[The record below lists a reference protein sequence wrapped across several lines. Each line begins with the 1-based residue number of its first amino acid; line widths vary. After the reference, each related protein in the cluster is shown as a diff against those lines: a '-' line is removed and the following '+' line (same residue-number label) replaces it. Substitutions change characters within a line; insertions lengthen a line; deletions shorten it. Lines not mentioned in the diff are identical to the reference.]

1 MKGSLFTSSF
11 LHTLALSAALVSL
24 GSPEKIEMSPME
36 TLPVDIVPIEEFTQI
51 QKGSKDAPMA
61 EKSAPVPTK
70 KPPIAEPAENFGD
83 NEVDLKS
90 PPTPSKRPVE
100 QEVAAAPKKVETPAP
115 TMDAKPN
122 EVKEIVKEDTA
133 PPPEPEP
140 KPAEPAPAEAK
151 PAEPTPAEAAVAEEI
166 PLPEKAPVPPS
177 RPQPEIAKPAEKKPE
192 PKATAKA
199 DAKKD
204 TKAQETAKSKP
215 QMESDLN
222 LDDVAALLNKTDAA
236 GGGAR
241 RSTDQEALGGKTD
254 TGGSKL
260 SQSELDALRGVI
272 QENWLIT
279 PGMADAAD
287 VRVRVTFRL
296 DQNGALVG
304 EPEATATGG
313 SPQAQQVLMS
323 GAVRA
328 VRKSAPFTNLPPD
341 KYDAWSEVVVNFDP
355 SELM

>member
-1 MKGSLFTSSF
+1 MKGSLFASS
-11 LHTLALSAALVSL
+11 LVHGLALSAALVSL
-24 GSPEKIEMSPME
+24 GSPAKLEMAPME

-51 QKGSKDAPMA
+51 QKGSKDAPLA

-90 PPTPSKRPVE
+90 PPTPSQRPVE

-115 TMDAKPN
+115 TPDPKAN
-122 EVKEIVKEDTA
+122 EVKEIVKEETA
-133 PPPEPEP
+133 PPPEPETP
-140 KPAEPAPAEAK
+140 PAEEAPPE
-151 PAEPTPAEAAVAEEI
+151 ETVAEEI
-166 PLPEKAPVPPS
+166 PLPEQAPIPAA
-177 RPQPEIAKPAEKKPE
+177 RPKPELAKPAEKKPA
-192 PKATAKA
+192 PKP
-199 DAKKD
+199 DAKTD

-215 QMESDLN
+215 QMESDFN
-222 LDDVAALLNKTDAA
+222 ADEVAALLNKTDAA

-241 RSTDQEALGGKTD
+241 RSTDQEALGGETD

-260 SQSELDALRGVI
+260 SQSELDALRGII

-287 VRVRVTFRL
+287 VRIRVTFRL
-296 DQNGALVG
+296 DQNGELIG
-304 EPEATATGG
+304 EPEATASGG

>member
-1 MKGSLFTSSF
+1 MKGSLFTSSL

-24 GSPEKIEMSPME
+24 GSPEKLEIAPME

-70 KPPIAEPAENFGD
+70 KPPIAEPAENVGD

-100 QEVAAAPKKVETPAP
+100 QEVAAAPQKVETPAP
-115 TMDAKPN
+115 TPDPKPN
-122 EVKEIVKEDTA
+122 EVKEVVKEETA
-133 PPPEPEP
+133 PPPEPETP
-140 KPAEPAPAEAK
+140 PAEEAPPE
-151 PAEPTPAEAAVAEEI
+151 EAVAEEI
-166 PLPEKAPVPPS
+166 PLPEQAPIPAA
-177 RPQPEIAKPAEKKPE
+177 RPQPEVAKPAEKKPA
-192 PKATAKA
+192 PKP

-204 TKAQETAKSKP
+204 TKAQEMAKSKP
-215 QMESDLN
+215 QMESDFN
-222 LDDVAALLNKTDAA
+222 ADEVAALLNKTDAA
-236 GGGAR
+236 GGGAK

-287 VRVRVTFRL
+287 VRIRVTFRL
-296 DQNGALVG
+296 DQNGALIG

>member
-24 GSPEKIEMSPME
+24 GSPEKIEMAPME
-36 TLPVDIVPIEEFTQI
+36 TLPVDIVPISEFTQI
-51 QKGSKDAPMA
+51 QQGSKTAPMA
-61 EKSAPVPTK
+61 ETSAPVPTK

-83 NEVDLKS
+83 NDIDLKS
-90 PPTPSKRPVE
+90 PPTPSQRPIE
-100 QEVAAAPKKVETPAP
+100 REVAAAPKKVETPTP
-115 TMDAKPN
+115 TPDSQVN
-122 EVKEIVKEDTA
+122 EVKEVVKEDTA
-133 PPPEPEP
+133 PPPEPES
-140 KPAEPAPAEAK
+140 K
-151 PAEPTPAEAAVAEEI
+151 PAEPTPAEAEPAEPTPAETAIAEDI
-166 PLPEKAPVPPS
+166 PLPETAPVPPS
-177 RPQPEIAKPAEKKPE
+177 RPQPEIAKPTEKKPE

-204 TKAQETAKSKP
+204 TKTQETAKSKP

-222 LDDVAALLNKTDAA
+222 LDDVAALLDKTDAA
-236 GGGAR
+236 GGGAN
-241 RSTDQEALGGKTD
+241 RSTAPEALGGKTN
-254 TGGSKL
+254 TGGSTL

-272 QENWLIT
+272 QNNWLIT

-296 DQNGALVG
+296 DQNGELVG

-313 SPQAQQVLMS
+313 SPTAQQVLMS

>member
-24 GSPEKIEMSPME
+24 GSPEKLEIAPME
-36 TLPVDIVPIEEFTQI
+36 TLPVDIVPISEFTQI
-51 QKGSKDAPMA
+51 QQGSKTAPMA
-61 EKSAPVPTK
+61 ETSAPVPTK

-90 PPTPSKRPVE
+90 PPTPSQRPVE

-115 TMDAKPN
+115 TPDPEVN
-122 EVKEIVKEDTA
+122 EVKEVVPEETA

-140 KPAEPAPAEAK
+140 KPTEEAV
-151 PAEPTPAEAAVAEEI
+151 PEETVAEEI
-166 PLPEKAPVPPS
+166 PLPEKAPIPAA
-177 RPQPEIAKPAEKKPE
+177 RPQPEIAKPTEKKP
-192 PKATAKA
+192 PKP

-215 QMESDLN
+215 QMESDFN
-222 LDDVAALLNKTDAA
+222 ADDVAALLNKTDAA
-236 GGGAR
+236 GGGAK
-241 RSTDQEALGGKTD
+241 RSTAPEALGGSTN
-254 TGGSKL
+254 TGGSTL
-260 SQSELDALRGVI
+260 SQSELDALRGII
-272 QENWLIT
+272 QNNWLIT

-296 DQNGALVG
+296 DQNGELVG

-313 SPQAQQVLMS
+313 SPSAQQVLMS

>member
-1 MKGSLFTSSF
+1 M
-11 LHTLALSAALVSL
+11 
-24 GSPEKIEMSPME
+24 
-36 TLPVDIVPIEEFTQI
+36 
-51 QKGSKDAPMA
+51 
-61 EKSAPVPTK
+61 
-70 KPPIAEPAENFGD
+70 
-83 NEVDLKS
+83 
-90 PPTPSKRPVE
+90 
-100 QEVAAAPKKVETPAP
+100 
-115 TMDAKPN
+115 
-122 EVKEIVKEDTA
+122 
-133 PPPEPEP
+133 
-140 KPAEPAPAEAK
+140 
-151 PAEPTPAEAAVAEEI
+151 
-166 PLPEKAPVPPS
+166 
-177 RPQPEIAKPAEKKPE
+177 
-192 PKATAKA
+192 
-199 DAKKD
+199 
-204 TKAQETAKSKP
+204 
-215 QMESDLN
+215 
-222 LDDVAALLNKTDAA
+222 AALLNKTDAA
-236 GGGAR
+236 GGGAK

-287 VRVRVTFRL
+287 VRIRVTFRL
-296 DQNGALVG
+296 DQNGALIG

>member
-24 GSPEKIEMSPME
+24 GSPEKLEIAPME

-100 QEVAAAPKKVETPAP
+100 QEVAAAPEKVETPAP
-115 TMDAKPN
+115 TPDPKPN
-122 EVKEIVKEDTA
+122 EVKEVVKEETA
-133 PPPEPEP
+133 PPPEPETP
-140 KPAEPAPAEAK
+140 PAEEAPPE
-151 PAEPTPAEAAVAEEI
+151 EAVAEEI
-166 PLPEKAPVPPS
+166 PLPEQAPIPAA
-177 RPQPEIAKPAEKKPE
+177 RPQPEVAKPAEKKPA
-192 PKATAKA
+192 PKP

-215 QMESDLN
+215 QMESDFN
-222 LDDVAALLNKTDAA
+222 ADEVAALLNKTDAA
-236 GGGAR
+236 GGGAK
-241 RSTDQEALGGKTD
+241 RSTDPEALGGKTD
-254 TGGSKL
+254 TGGSTL

-287 VRVRVTFRL
+287 VRIRVTFRL
-296 DQNGALVG
+296 DQNGALIG

>member
-24 GSPEKIEMSPME
+24 GSPEKLEIAPME

-100 QEVAAAPKKVETPAP
+100 QEVAAAPQKVETPAP
-115 TMDAKPN
+115 TPDPKPN
-122 EVKEIVKEDTA
+122 EVKEVVKEETA
-133 PPPEPEP
+133 PPPEPETP
-140 KPAEPAPAEAK
+140 PAEEAPPE
-151 PAEPTPAEAAVAEEI
+151 EAVAEEI
-166 PLPEKAPVPPS
+166 PLPEQAPIPAA
-177 RPQPEIAKPAEKKPE
+177 RPQPEIAKPAEKKPA
-192 PKATAKA
+192 PKP

-215 QMESDLN
+215 QMESDFN
-222 LDDVAALLNKTDAA
+222 ADEVAALLNKTDAA
-236 GGGAR
+236 GGGAK
-241 RSTDQEALGGKTD
+241 RSTAPEALGGKTD

-287 VRVRVTFRL
+287 VRIRVTFRL
-296 DQNGALVG
+296 DQNGALIG

>member
-24 GSPEKIEMSPME
+24 GSPEKLEIAPME
-36 TLPVDIVPIEEFTQI
+36 TLPVDIVPISEFTQI
-51 QKGSKDAPMA
+51 QQGSKTAPMA
-61 EKSAPVPTK
+61 ETSAPVPTK

-90 PPTPSKRPVE
+90 PPTPSQRPVE

-115 TMDAKPN
+115 TPDPEMN
-122 EVKEIVKEDTA
+122 EVKEVVPEETA

-140 KPAEPAPAEAK
+140 KPTEEAV
-151 PAEPTPAEAAVAEEI
+151 PEETVAEEI
-166 PLPEKAPVPPS
+166 PLPEKAPIPAA
-177 RPQPEIAKPAEKKPE
+177 RPQPEIAKPAEKKP
-192 PKATAKA
+192 PKP

-215 QMESDLN
+215 QMESDFN
-222 LDDVAALLNKTDAA
+222 ADDVAALLNKTDAA
-236 GGGAR
+236 GGGAK
-241 RSTDQEALGGKTD
+241 RSTAPEALGGSTN
-254 TGGSKL
+254 TGGSTL
-260 SQSELDALRGVI
+260 SQSELDALRGII
-272 QENWLIT
+272 QNNWLIT

-296 DQNGALVG
+296 DQNGELVG

-313 SPQAQQVLMS
+313 SPSAQQVLMS

>member
-24 GSPEKIEMSPME
+24 GSPEKLEIAPME
-36 TLPVDIVPIEEFTQI
+36 TLPVDIVPISEFTQI
-51 QKGSKDAPMA
+51 QQGSKTAPMA
-61 EKSAPVPTK
+61 ETSAPVPTK

-90 PPTPSKRPVE
+90 PPTPSQRPVE

-115 TMDAKPN
+115 TPDPEVN
-122 EVKEIVKEDTA
+122 EVKEVVPEETA

-140 KPAEPAPAEAK
+140 KPTEEAV
-151 PAEPTPAEAAVAEEI
+151 PEEAVAEEI
-166 PLPEKAPVPPS
+166 PLPEKAPIPAA
-177 RPQPEIAKPAEKKPE
+177 RPQPEIAKPAEKKP
-192 PKATAKA
+192 PKP

-215 QMESDLN
+215 QMESDFN
-222 LDDVAALLNKTDAA
+222 ADDVAALLNKTDAA
-236 GGGAR
+236 GGGAK
-241 RSTDQEALGGKTD
+241 RSTAPEALGGSTN
-254 TGGSKL
+254 TGGSTL
-260 SQSELDALRGVI
+260 SQSELDALRGII
-272 QENWLIT
+272 QNNWLIT

-296 DQNGALVG
+296 DQNGELVG

-313 SPQAQQVLMS
+313 SPSAQQVLMS

>member
-24 GSPEKIEMSPME
+24 GSPEKLEIAPME

-51 QKGSKDAPMA
+51 QQGSKTAPLA
-61 EKSAPVPTK
+61 ETSAPVPTK

-90 PPTPSKRPVE
+90 PPTPSQRPVE

-115 TMDAKPN
+115 EPDPQAN

-133 PPPEPEP
+133 PPPEPETP
-140 KPAEPAPAEAK
+140 PAEEAPPE
-151 PAEPTPAEAAVAEEI
+151 ETVAEEI
-166 PLPEKAPVPPS
+166 PLPEQAPIPAA
-177 RPQPEIAKPAEKKPE
+177 RPQPEIAKPAEKKPA
-192 PKATAKA
+192 PKP

-215 QMESDLN
+215 QMESDFN
-222 LDDVAALLNKTDAA
+222 ADEVAALLNKTDAA
-236 GGGAR
+236 GGGAK
-241 RSTDQEALGGKTD
+241 RSTAPESLGGSTN

-279 PGMADAAD
+279 PGMADASD
-287 VRVRVTFRL
+287 VRIRVTFRL

-313 SPQAQQVLMS
+313 SPSAQQVLMS